1 MKMERIPF
9 KDLRKIVR
17 KFLNSKRI
25 EERKKKRGRPKK
37 YSDELILSSLL
48 LKLSRG
54 LSFRD
59 LREELRD
66 RIKEETL
73 DLL

>member
-1 MKMERIPF
+1 MERIPF
-9 KDLRKIVR
+9 KDLRKIVK

-25 EERKKKRGRPKK
+25 
-37 YSDELILSSLL
+37 DELILSSLL

-73 DLL
+73 DLLLEYVRREIEESTVKG